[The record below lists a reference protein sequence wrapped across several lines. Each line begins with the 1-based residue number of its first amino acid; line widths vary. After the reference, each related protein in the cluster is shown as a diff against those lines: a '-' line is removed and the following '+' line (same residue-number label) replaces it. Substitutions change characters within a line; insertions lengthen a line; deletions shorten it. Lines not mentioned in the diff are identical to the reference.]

1 MAFVAALA
9 EQRAVVVPGVA
20 FGIPERFRICFSV
33 ELPALDVAAQALAGV
48 SSREQ

>member
-1 MAFVAALA
+1 MAFTAALA

-33 ELPALDVAAQALAGV
+33 DRPALQVAAEALAKV
-48 SSREQ
+48 SSRAE